1 MDSSLSCAGATGADG
16 RAERTDDRP
25 SPDTVC
31 LHGTDVPLTA
41 AGQSGGATQCDLATP
56 INSLEEASRD
66 DDPNNPAHRPGC
78 AAALAVGMRPVWS
91 TTAPTGAATAG
102 ATAGSTG
109 PAATSGPST
118 PQVPTGNVTLGGAGA
133 TFPALLYQ
141 VWIEKFAE
149 AHTNVQIDYQAIG
162 SGGGIKAITQQT
174 KDFGA
179 SDAAL
184 KDEEVAALPAG
195 TTLLH
200 VPTALGA
207 VVVIF
212 NVKGV
217 DGNAITNL
225 NLDGDTI
232 AGIFLGKI
240 TAWNDAKIAAINA
253 DIATNLPATP
263 IKVIHRQDGSG
274 TTNAFTT
281 YLAAVSPEW
290 KTSVGAGKEVKW
302 PTGDGAPGNDGV
314 SGGVKTAD
322 GRIGYVEL
330 QYAVVS
336 GLASAK
342 VKNAAGKFV
351 AGSSDGVT
359 AAAEGAVADFPADF
373 RAAPIINGAGRH
385 DLSRSRPT
393 PTSSSTRTRRTRQG
407 PGHRGLPVL
416 GPDDGQKEEKALGY
430 APLPDP
436 IQQKALDELHKIT
449 TAWPA
454 IWPM

>member
-1 MDSSLSCAGATGADG
+1 MTMTRTTRLTG
-16 RAERTDDRP
+16 
-25 SPDTVC
+25 
-31 LHGTDVPLTA
+31 
-41 AGQSGGATQCDLATP
+41 LA
-56 INSLEEASRD
+56 
-66 DDPNNPAHRPGC
+66 C
-78 AAALAVGMRPVWS
+78 AAALAVAACGPSGS

-102 ATAGSTG
+102 PTTGAG
-109 PAATSGPST
+109 ATSGPST

-149 AHTNVQIDYQAIG
+149 AHPNVKIDYQAIG

-217 DGNAITNL
+217 DGTAVKDL

-240 TAWNDAKIAAINA
+240 TAWNDPAIVAINA

-351 AGSSDGVT
+351 AGSSEGVT
-359 AAAEGAVADFPADF
+359 AAAEGAVANFPADF
-373 RAAPIINGAGRH
+373 RAAPIING
-385 DLSRSRPT
+385 
-393 PTSSSTRTRRTRQG
+393 
-407 PGHRGLPVL
+407 PGDTTYPIAAYTYLLVYQDQKDATKGQALVAFL
-416 GPDDGQKEEKALGY
+416 YWALTDGQKEEKALGY
-430 APLPDP
+430 APLPAP
-436 IQQKALDELHKIT
+436 IQQKALEELHKIT
-449 TAWPA
+449 TGGTAV
-454 IWPM
+454 WPM